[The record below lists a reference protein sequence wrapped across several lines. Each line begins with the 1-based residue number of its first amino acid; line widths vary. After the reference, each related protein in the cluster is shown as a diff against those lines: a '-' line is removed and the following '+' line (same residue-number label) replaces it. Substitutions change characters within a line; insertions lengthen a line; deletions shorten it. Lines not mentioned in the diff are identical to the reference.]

1 MFDGINYLS
10 NDIQQKSFNADQ
22 SIKKI
27 SSTGNAIKQAGYNG
41 GGAGSV
47 SFAARLNNSAISK
60 RNSINAFQNAVTYLQ
75 VQTDGLRQAE
85 RIYHEMLNIAQMSL
99 DPMVGDDQL
108 NVLQKQFNDLREE
121 ALNIGT
127 STFNNNSLF
136 DSRAAS
142 TKYSI
147 SFDEGLDE
155 KQTPKETSGSTKIWY
170 ETKDVVYNSGQ
181 LTINV
186 NSGTAGD
193 RYIVKQG
200 EQIIF
205 DTGFWPTEG
214 SAYTTDFDQF
224 ILEWDPDKGTN
235 FQFNP
240 QDSNGNG
247 SFDNQPW
254 YANNLS
260 QVAAYDP
267 DPNSSEITVRVES
280 GSLFQATAEYTLPD
294 MEPEF
299 VSSDNNLQVGLHKIG
314 LGLMRVD
321 DSSKDF
327 PLINI
332 NSQDEASD
340 AIETLVR
347 EIDGIAEQMG
357 RVRSNFNRVEIS
369 LDAMMKS
376 EASEKILLSRIGDSD
391 ITVEL
396 LELSK
401 SKISREQSASM
412 MAQAINV
419 NQDVVDILIA

>member
-1 MFDGINYLS
+1 MFNGIEYLS
-10 NDIQQKSFNADQ
+10 NDIQQKSFHADQ

-27 SSTGNAIKQAGYNG
+27 SSTGNAIKQAGYSG

-47 SFAARLNNSAISK
+47 SFAARLNNSAISR

-75 VQTDGLRQAE
+75 VQADGLRQAE
-85 RIYHEMLNIAQMSL
+85 KIYQEMLNIAQLSL
-99 DPMVGDDQL
+99 DPILGNDQL
-108 NVLQKQFNDLREE
+108 NVLQVQFDDLREQ
-121 ALNIGT
+121 ALKLGT
-127 STFNNNSLF
+127 STFNDNSLF

-142 TKYSI
+142 TKYSV

-155 KQTPKETSGSTKIWY
+155 TQTPKETAGSTKIWY
-170 ETKDVVYNSGQ
+170 ETKDVIYNTGQ

-186 NSGTAGD
+186 NSGTLGD
-193 RYIVKQG
+193 RYMVKQG
-200 EQIIF
+200 NHILF
-205 DTGFWPTEG
+205 DTGSWPTEG

-224 ILEWDPDKGTN
+224 ILEWDPDKGTS

-254 YANNLS
+254 YSNNLS
-260 QVAAYDP
+260 QVTANDP
-267 DPNSSEITVRVES
+267 DSSSSEITVRVES
-280 GSLFQATAEYTLPD
+280 GSLFQATAEYILPE

-299 VSSDNNLQVGLHKIG
+299 VSSEKNLQVGLHQIG
-314 LGLMRVD
+314 LGLLRVD
-321 DSSKDF
+321 DSSNDF
-327 PLINI
+327 PVINI
-332 NSQDEASD
+332 NSQDEARD

-369 LDAMMKS
+369 LDAMRKS

-391 ITVEL
+391 ISVEL

-401 SKISREQSASM
+401 SKISREQSAAM